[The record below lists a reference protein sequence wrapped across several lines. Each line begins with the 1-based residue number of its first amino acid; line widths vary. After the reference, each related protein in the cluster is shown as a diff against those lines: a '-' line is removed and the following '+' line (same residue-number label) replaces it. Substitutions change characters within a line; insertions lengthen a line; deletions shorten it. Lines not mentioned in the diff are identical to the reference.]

1 MQLYEVTDKNK
12 TLLHNND
19 KKAKK
24 EFETNNMMEPD
35 RQFHFIN
42 LCKELILDKK
52 SQLGR
57 NLTYCVVTFGCQ
69 MNAHDS
75 EKLKGILDE
84 IGYEEVE
91 DEKADFIIYNTCT
104 VRENANLK
112 LYGHLG
118 HLKNLKA
125 KNPEMIVCLC
135 GCMMQEPHVIE
146 NIKEKYR
153 FVDIVFGTHNIY
165 KLAELIYTYKTTG
178 KTVIEVLD
186 KSDDIVEALPQ
197 KRKYNFKSG
206 VNIMFGCNNFCTY
219 CIVPYVRGREKS
231 RKPEEILA
239 EAEALSRVGV
249 KEIMLLGQNVN
260 SYDGG
265 ISFPE
270 LLERVCKIEGI
281 KRVRFMTSHPKDLSD
296 ELIEVMAKED
306 KICKHLHLPVQSGS
320 TEILRRMNRRYTKE
334 SYLELVSKIK
344 KAMPD
349 ISLTTDII
357 VGFPGET
364 EEDFQDTLDVVE
376 KVGYDQAYTFIYSK
390 RTGTP
395 AASFDDQVDEAVI
408 KERFPR
414 LLKAVNDNNNIKRYE
429 GLIKEVLVEDI
440 NGQDQSLVSGKTE
453 ENITVHFKGGSDLI
467 GQFVNVRLT
476 ECKGFYYIGD
486 MEDK

>member
-1 MQLYEVTDKNK
+1 MNNTEN
-12 TLLHNND
+12 TL
-19 KKAKK
+19 
-24 EFETNNMMEPD
+24 MEPD
-35 RQFHFIN
+35 RQLHFIN
-42 LCKELILDKK
+42 LCKRMVLDKK

-91 DEKADFIIYNTCT
+91 DENADFIIYNTCT

-118 HLKNLKA
+118 HLKNLKS

-146 NIKEKYR
+146 NIKQKYK

-178 KTVIEVLD
+178 KTIIEVLE
-186 KSDDIVEALPQ
+186 KSEDIVEALPQ
-197 KRKYNFKSG
+197 KRKYKFKSG

-231 RKPEEILA
+231 RKPEEIIAEVSALA
-239 EAEALSRVGV
+239 KLGV

-270 LLERVCKIEGI
+270 LLERVCQIDGI

-296 ELIEVMAKED
+296 ELIEVMARED

-320 TEILRRMNRRYTKE
+320 TEMLKRMNRRYTKE
-334 SYLELVSKIK
+334 SYLELADKIK

-364 EEDFQDTLDVVE
+364 EEDFMDTLDVVE
-376 KVGYDQAYTFIYSK
+376 KIGYDQAYTFIYSK

-395 AASFDDQVDEAVI
+395 AAEFDNQVDEAVI
-408 KERFPR
+408 KDRFSR
-414 LLKAVNDNNNIKRYE
+414 LLKTVNENNHIDRYE
-429 GLIKEVLVEDI
+429 GKVKEVLVEEV
-440 NGQDQSLVSGKTE
+440 NHQDSTLVTGKTE
-453 ENITVHFKGGSDLI
+453 ENITVHFKGGAELI
-467 GQFVNVRLT
+467 GEFVNVRLT
-476 ECKGFYYIGD
+476 ECKGFYYMGT